1 MDGEVDKTQER
12 GREGGKNEHIYTLFS
27 NTGINKGKKGRNEP
41 KHKNIIQK
49 HKIIII
55 SIDKTR
61 KEVYNI
67 NIKQRS
73 KTMTESKDQRKGWL
87 KDLKVGDKVFI
98 VSSKGVLGSV
108 KTLAVVEKIT
118 PTGRLNVKGQQFPPS
133 GSIYENYR
141 STKLEQ
147 ATEQAIQEYVSNNE
161 KQKLIK
167 ELTEKVNSGALNQM
181 TLLDLKTIKYEFSKY
196 E

>member
-1 MDGEVDKTQER
+1 
-12 GREGGKNEHIYTLFS
+12 
-27 NTGINKGKKGRNEP
+27 
-41 KHKNIIQK
+41 
-49 HKIIII
+49 
-55 SIDKTR
+55 
-61 KEVYNI
+61 
-67 NIKQRS
+67 
-73 KTMTESKDQRKGWL
+73 MTESKDQRKGWL
-87 KDLKVGDKVFI
+87 RDLKVGDKVFI
-98 VSSKGVLGSV
+98 VSSRGVLGST

-147 ATEQAIQEYVSNNE
+147 ATEQAIQEHISNVE

-167 ELTEKVNSGALNQM
+167 EITDKVDSGILNKM
-181 TLLDLKTIKYEFSKY
+181 ASIDLKVIKQELSKY

>member
-1 MDGEVDKTQER
+1 
-12 GREGGKNEHIYTLFS
+12 
-27 NTGINKGKKGRNEP
+27 
-41 KHKNIIQK
+41 
-49 HKIIII
+49 
-55 SIDKTR
+55 
-61 KEVYNI
+61 
-67 NIKQRS
+67 
-73 KTMTESKDQRKGWL
+73 MTESKDQRKGWL

-133 GSIYENYR
+133 GNIYENYR

-147 ATEQAIQEYVSNNE
+147 ATEQAIQEHVSNVE

-167 ELTEKVNSGALNQM
+167 EITDKVDSGILNKM
-181 TLLDLKTIKYEFSKY
+181 TFIDLKVIKQELSKY

>member
-1 MDGEVDKTQER
+1 
-12 GREGGKNEHIYTLFS
+12 
-27 NTGINKGKKGRNEP
+27 
-41 KHKNIIQK
+41 
-49 HKIIII
+49 
-55 SIDKTR
+55 
-61 KEVYNI
+61 
-67 NIKQRS
+67 
-73 KTMTESKDQRKGWL
+73 MTESKDQRKGWL
-87 KDLKVGDKVFI
+87 RDLKVGDKVFV

-118 PTGRLNVKGQQFPPS
+118 PTGRLNVEGQQFPPS

-147 ATEQAIQEYVSNNE
+147 ATEKAIQEHVSNIE

-167 ELTEKVNSGALNQM
+167 EITDKVNSGILNKM
-181 TLLDLKTIKYEFSKY
+181 TFIELKVIKHELSKY

>member
-1 MDGEVDKTQER
+1 
-12 GREGGKNEHIYTLFS
+12 
-27 NTGINKGKKGRNEP
+27 
-41 KHKNIIQK
+41 
-49 HKIIII
+49 
-55 SIDKTR
+55 
-61 KEVYNI
+61 
-67 NIKQRS
+67 
-73 KTMTESKDQRKGWL
+73 MTESKDQRKGWL
-87 KDLKVGDKVFI
+87 RDLKVGDKVFI
-98 VSSKGVLGSV
+98 VSSRGVLGST

-147 ATEQAIQEYVSNNE
+147 ATEQAIQEHISNVE

-167 ELTEKVNSGALNQM
+167 EITDKVNSGVLNKM
-181 TLLDLKTIKYEFSKY
+181 TFIDLKVIQHELSKY